1 MIEEV
6 EAIGFEAR
14 FEPSADKADIR
25 QIVSRQVSAY
35 RRKFLLAMIF
45 QVPILLL
52 VWLIPH
58 TNPEFITA
66 YNGWNGI
73 PLYAF
78 LTGGLATVI
87 QLFLGASFYVRSFKA
102 LRNKAPNMDVL
113 VMLGTTAAWSYS
125 VALIVVG
132 YDEEYRANAH
142 LYHM

>member
-25 QIVSRQVSAY
+25 QIVSRQVCAY

-87 QLFLGASFYVRSFKA
+87 
-102 LRNKAPNMDVL
+102 
-113 VMLGTTAAWSYS
+113 
-125 VALIVVG
+125 
-132 YDEEYRANAH
+132 
-142 LYHM
+142 